1 MYPIM
6 WLLAAVVA
14 GWAVQLYMTY
24 RQSMAFNA
32 DVHRLRTSGT
42 VSVGVGGRRYRGGRA
57 YVAVA
62 VDETGV
68 VRDTLCLRGFT
79 TFARGVALPALVGV
93 RLNVVR
99 GDREIPG
106 LSRSQREA
114 ARQAAELFRSG
125 AGQQEGKGTSSESRE
140 SPVS

>member
-14 GWAVQLYMTY
+14 GWAVQLYLTY

-32 DVHRLRTSGT
+32 EVHQLRSSGT

-57 YVAVA
+57 YVALA
-62 VDETGV
+62 VDEAGV
-68 VRDTLCLRGFT
+68 VRDSLSLKGFT
-79 TFARGVALPALVGV
+79 TFARGQALPPLSGV

-99 GDREIPG
+99 GDREIAG

-125 AGQQEGKGTSSESRE
+125 AGRQGKGTSSESKE